1 MQGRI
6 VVTVQDKMF
15 TIADHLFEAC
25 AFMEV
30 KNIGN
35 VTKIEVTFTKVLENK
50 NLDNIKLY
58 QCISQIKIG
67 KI

>member
-1 MQGRI
+1 MGNCI
-6 VVTVQDKMF
+6 YMFKMF
-15 TIADHLFEAC
+15 TIADHLFEVC

-30 KNIGN
+30 KSIGQ
-35 VTKIEVTFTKVLENK
+35 VMKSEVTFIKILENR